1 MLTSFSKTAKVLRLA
16 ICLAVFFSVTG
27 FGADSSLYSI
37 ETALNDLIHG
47 LSGSVVTVEASKS
60 VSLNSTGGI
69 GESVHSLVSSGIIYD
84 SLGHV
89 LVAASSVIGRGRIMV
104 FQNNRAIPAALIGVD
119 YQTGLALLETGTRIG
134 TPVKLASQYLCA
146 GQMVVAI
153 GNAYGLPASPSL
165 GFCAGIRPEGTIQ
178 FTSPITA
185 GTIGGGVFDL
195 SGQLVGIISGS
206 LGTGPQTG
214 ASLAVP
220 AQQLP
225 GIVQYLL
232 QRGNRPAGFIG
243 LTTTEI
249 EITPGIELTSDVGFA
264 STGNGARR
272 YIDCGLVVTGVRPA
286 TPAAKAGLVKGD
298 LLFSFNRKDITSAFD
313 MKKRIIEARPGT
325 RVEFGF
331 IRHNKPYY
339 IQVEIA
345 PMEASTM
352 GTAFPDYREQADA
365 RQTADALFQ
374 ELSALRRTIIRL
386 ERQVEA
392 LR

>member
-1 MLTSFSKTAKVLRLA
+1 MLTSFFKTAKVLRLA
-16 ICLAVFFSVTG
+16 ICLAVFFSAAG
-27 FGADSSLYSI
+27 FGADSSLYSL
-37 ETALNDLIHG
+37 ETALNDLIYR
-47 LSGSVVTVEASKS
+47 LSESVVTVEASKS
-60 VSLNSTGGI
+60 VSFNSTDGSE
-69 GESVHSLVSSGIIYD
+69 ESVHSLVSSGIVYD

-89 LVAASSVIGRGRIMV
+89 LVAASSVVGRGRIMV

-119 YQTGLALLETGTRIG
+119 YQTGLALLELGTRIG
-134 TPVKLASQYLCA
+134 TPIRPAGQYLCA

-206 LGTGPQTG
+206 LGEGPQTG
-214 ASLAVP
+214 AGLAVP
-220 AQQLP
+220 ADQLP

-243 LTTTEI
+243 LTTAEI
-249 EITPGIELTSDVGFA
+249 EITPGIELPSDIGFA
-264 STGNGARR
+264 STGDGARR
-272 YIDCGLVVTGVRPA
+272 YIDQGLIVTGVTPA

-298 LLFSFNRKDITSAFD
+298 LLFSFNRKDIVSAFD
-313 MKKRIIEARPGT
+313 MKKSIIEARPGT

-352 GTAFPDYREQADA
+352 GTAFPDYGEQADT
-365 RQTADALFQ
+365 RQTADALLR

-386 ERQVEA
+386 ERQVDA